1 MKAITERCLAH
12 NDHDIKTAQVET
24 SRTAGVVVL
33 IRSNPKVKWFID
45 INIVTTKCCLIVKE
59 TILKAGNAL

>member
-1 MKAITERCLAH
+1 MERCLAH

-33 IRSNPKVKWFID
+33 IRSNRKVKWCIV
-45 INIVTTKCCLIVKE
+45 VTTKCCLTVKE
-59 TILKAGNAL
+59 TILKVGNAL